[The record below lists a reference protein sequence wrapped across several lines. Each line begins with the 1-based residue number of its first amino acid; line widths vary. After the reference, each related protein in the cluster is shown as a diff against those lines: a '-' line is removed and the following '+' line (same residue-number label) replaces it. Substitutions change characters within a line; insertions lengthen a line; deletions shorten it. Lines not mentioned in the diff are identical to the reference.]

1 MTREEFI
8 ERLDRIGYSYEIEG
22 EKIIITDKNGGDV
35 LLESL
40 KTIPPG
46 VEFKNKGDV
55 YLYNLTTLPAGVEF
69 KNRWGVYLNSLETIP
84 PGVEFKNGGTVYLD
98 SLVGGWFSVWE
109 ANIEG
114 VDSNR
119 LLNVMISKGL
129 FER

>member
-22 EKIIITDKNGGDV
+22 EKIIITDKNRGEFF
-35 LLESL
+35 LNSF

-46 VEFKNKGDV
+46 VEFKNRGNVWLNSLK
-55 YLYNLTTLPAGVEF
+55 TLSSSVEF
-69 KNRWGVYLNSLETIP
+69 KNVGDVNLGSLIGV
-84 PGVEFKNGGTVYLD
+84 
-98 SLVGGWFSVWE
+98 WFDEWE
-109 ANIEG
+109 GNIEG
-114 VDSNR
+114 INSKR